1 MPGIG
6 TERGNLQPAGDARF
20 SCPGGKRSWRVM
32 MHAFERLRVAA
43 HDADGVHYCILP
55 VKTGACGAFIQRAQV
70 KFAVGGRLHLMPAL
84 AQAGGDVA
92 TDEAA
97 AAEEE
102 DVHGLLRG
110 GRWQVPLAQVA
121 CGRSQRE
128 RR

>member
-6 TERGNLQPAGDARF
+6 TERGDLQPAGDACF
-20 SCPGGKRSWRVM
+20 SRPARERGRGVVM
-32 MHAFERLRVAA
+32 YGFERVCVAA
-43 HDADGVHYCILP
+43 HDADGVHHRLLP
-55 VKTGACGAFIQRAQV
+55 VQAGTRGAFIQRTQV
-70 KFAVGGRLHLMPAL
+70 ECLVRGRLHLMATL

-92 TDEAA
+92 TKEAA

-102 DVHGLLRG
+102 DVHGWLRG
-110 GRWQVPLAQVA
+110 GRWQLPPAQAA